1 MAEQAIV
8 VAADAPG
15 WRAPGA
21 RRFARRLAAN
31 GALVVTPDLHRGDTW
46 YGEPSPD
53 ARAKNPDFAGWA
65 EGHPPSRVASDV
77 AAVITAL
84 RERGAKRVAAVGL
97 GMGARGVTT
106 LLAADAD
113 ADADANARADAGAV
127 VCPIGVEPEAA
138 GRAAAAEAPV
148 VFVWGGGDDAAAAAE
163 KTEKAAEAAAGT
175 AAAGKW
181 ASRAFVERQADFA
194 FAPRVGE
201 GETCEEDEAEAAS
214 LVLEWTAGE
223 AGR

>member
-1 MAEQAIV
+1 MA
-8 VAADAPG
+8 DG
-15 WRAPGA
+15 
-21 RRFARRLAAN
+21 
-31 GALVVTPDLHRGDTW
+31 
-46 YGEPSPD
+46 GE
-53 ARAKNPDFAGWA
+53 A
-65 EGHPPSRVASDV
+65 VIQ